1 MAISSHK
8 PDPEQIK
15 YQNKEYY
22 QDNYA
27 VYFNGNSMNQLVERF
42 LQYVSFDTKSN
53 PANEHCP
60 SSPGQMTFA
69 QSLKQEMVDLGL
81 SEVTLDKNGYLMAK
95 LPSNVDYSVPSIGFV
110 AHMDTAPDA
119 SGANVSPQVIRNY
132 QGGKIELGT
141 SGEVLTAEQYP
152 DLNKLHGHDII
163 TTDGT
168 TLLGADNKAGIAE
181 ILTAV
186 AHLIANPDIPHGE
199 ICIGFTPD
207 EEIGRGANLF
217 DVEKF
222 GAKWAYTIDGGPVGE
237 LEYENFNAARADVIV
252 HGVNVHP
259 GTAKGKMVNAM
270 NIAAQ
275 FQVAMPKEETPEC
288 TEGYEGF
295 YHLSTATMSV
305 AKSTLTYILRDFD
318 RDGLES
324 RKAFMQQQV
333 DALNGQHNKERVELV
348 LTDNYYNMKEMVEP
362 HPHII
367 DVARR
372 SMEECGIEPMI
383 KPIRGGTDGARLSFM
398 GLPCP
403 NIFTGGYNFHGI
415 HEFITIQGME
425 QAVKV
430 IVQVAKNTALDNRA

>member
-1 MAISSHK
+1 MEK
-8 PDPEQIK
+8 
-15 YQNKEYY
+15 
-22 QDNYA
+22 
-27 VYFNGNSMNQLVERF
+27 LVERF
-42 LQYVSFDTKSN
+42 LNYVTFDTKSDPSN
-53 PANEHCP
+53 QQCP
-60 SSPGQMTFA
+60 SSPGQITFA
-69 QSLKQEMVDLGL
+69 EALKLELVALDLVDVSLD
-81 SEVTLDKNGYLMAK
+81 DNGYLMAK
-95 LPSNVDYSVPSIGFV
+95 LPSNVDYDVPAIGFV

-119 SGANVSPQVIRNY
+119 SGANVKPQVIKDYR
-132 QGGKIELGT
+132 GGTIELGE
-141 SGEVLTAEQYP
+141 SGESLNPSQYP
-152 DLNKLHGHDII
+152 DLDSLHGHDLI

-181 ILTAV
+181 IISAIAYLK
-186 AHLIANPDIPHGE
+186 ANPDIKHGD

-222 GAKWAYTIDGGPVGE
+222 GAEWAYTIDGGPVGE
-237 LEYENFNAARADVIV
+237 LEFENFNATSADVIC

-259 GTAKGKMVNAM
+259 GTAKDKMVNSM

-275 FQVAMPKEETPEC
+275 FQLMMPAQETPEC

-295 YHLSTATMSV
+295 YHLKSAEMGV
-305 AKSTLTYILRDFD
+305 ARSELGYIIRDFE
-318 RDGLES
+318 REGVEA
-324 RKAFMQQQV
+324 RKAFMQQKV
-333 DALNGQHNKERVELV
+333 DELNERLEKGRVELV
-348 LTDNYYNMKEMVEP
+348 LTDSYFNMKEMVEP
-362 HPHII
+362 HQHII
-367 DVARR
+367 ELAKQAMIECDV
-372 SMEECGIEPMI
+372 EPMI

-430 IVQVAKNTALDNRA
+430 IVELSQRTATHYQK

>member
-1 MAISSHK
+1 MEK
-8 PDPEQIK
+8 
-15 YQNKEYY
+15 
-22 QDNYA
+22 
-27 VYFNGNSMNQLVERF
+27 LVERF
-42 LQYVSFDTKSN
+42 LNYVTFDTKSDPSN
-53 PANEHCP
+53 QQCP
-60 SSPGQMTFA
+60 SSPGQITFA
-69 QSLKQEMVDLGL
+69 EALKSELIALELADVSLDE
-81 SEVTLDKNGYLMAK
+81 NGYLMAK
-95 LPSNVDYSVPSIGFV
+95 LPSNVDYDVPAIGFV

-119 SGANVSPQVIRNY
+119 SGANVKPQLIKDY
-132 QGGKIELGT
+132 QGGTIELGA
-141 SGEVLTAEQYP
+141 SGECLNPSQYP
-152 DLNKLHGHDII
+152 DLDTLHGHDLI

-181 ILTAV
+181 IISAIAYLK
-186 AHLIANPDIPHGE
+186 ANPDVKHGD

-217 DVEKF
+217 DVKKF
-222 GAKWAYTIDGGPVGE
+222 GAEWAYTIDGGPVGE
-237 LEYENFNAARADVIV
+237 LEFENFNATSADVIC

-275 FQVAMPKEETPEC
+275 FQLMMPAQDTPEC

-295 YHLSTATMSV
+295 YHLKSAEMGV
-305 AKSTLTYILRDFD
+305 ARSELGYIIRDFE
-318 RDGLES
+318 REGVEA
-324 RKAFMQQQV
+324 RKAFMQQKV
-333 DALNGQHNKERVELV
+333 DELNERLEKGRVELV
-348 LTDNYYNMKEMVEP
+348 LTDSYFNMKEMVEP
-362 HPHII
+362 HQHII
-367 DVARR
+367 ELAKQAMIECDV
-372 SMEECGIEPMI
+372 EPMI

-430 IVQVAKNTALDNRA
+430 IVELSQRTAIHYQK

>member
-1 MAISSHK
+1 MEK
-8 PDPEQIK
+8 
-15 YQNKEYY
+15 
-22 QDNYA
+22 
-27 VYFNGNSMNQLVERF
+27 LVERF
-42 LQYVSFDTKSN
+42 LNYVTFDTKSDPSN
-53 PANEHCP
+53 QQCP
-60 SSPGQMTFA
+60 SSPGQITFA
-69 QSLKQEMVDLGL
+69 EALKSELIALELTDVSLDE
-81 SEVTLDKNGYLMAK
+81 NGYLMAK
-95 LPSNVDYSVPSIGFV
+95 LPSNVDYDVPAIGFV

-119 SGANVSPQVIRNY
+119 SGANVKPQLIKDY
-132 QGGKIELGT
+132 QGGTIELGA
-141 SGEVLTAEQYP
+141 SGECLNPSQYP
-152 DLNKLHGHDII
+152 DLDSLHGHDII

-181 ILTAV
+181 IISAIACLK
-186 AHLIANPDIPHGE
+186 ANPEIKHGD

-222 GAKWAYTIDGGPVGE
+222 GAEWAYTIDGGPVGE
-237 LEYENFNAARADVIV
+237 LEFENFNATSADVIC

-259 GTAKGKMVNAM
+259 GTAKGKMVNSM

-275 FQVAMPKEETPEC
+275 FQLMMPAQETPEC

-295 YHLSTATMSV
+295 YHLKSAEMGV
-305 AKSTLTYILRDFD
+305 ARSELGYIIRDFE
-318 RDGLES
+318 REGVKA
-324 RKAFMQQQV
+324 RKTFMQQKV
-333 DALNGQHNKERVELV
+333 DELNERLEKGRVELV
-348 LTDNYYNMKEMVEP
+348 LTDSYFNMKEMVEP
-362 HPHII
+362 HQHII
-367 DVARR
+367 ELAKQAMIECDV
-372 SMEECGIEPMI
+372 EPMI

-430 IVQVAKNTALDNRA
+430 IVELSQRTAIHYQK

>member
-1 MAISSHK
+1 MEK
-8 PDPEQIK
+8 
-15 YQNKEYY
+15 
-22 QDNYA
+22 
-27 VYFNGNSMNQLVERF
+27 LVERF
-42 LQYVSFDTKSN
+42 LNYVTFDTKSDPSN
-53 PANEHCP
+53 QQCP
-60 SSPGQMTFA
+60 SSPGQITFA
-69 QSLKQEMVDLGL
+69 EALKSELIALELADVSLDE
-81 SEVTLDKNGYLMAK
+81 NGYLMAK
-95 LPSNVDYSVPSIGFV
+95 LPSNVDYDVPAIGFV

-119 SGANVSPQVIRNY
+119 SGANVKPQLIKDY
-132 QGGKIELGT
+132 QGGTIELCA
-141 SGEVLTAEQYP
+141 SGEWLNPSQYP
-152 DLNKLHGHDII
+152 DLDSLHGHDLI

-181 ILTAV
+181 IISAIAYLK
-186 AHLIANPDIPHGE
+186 ANPEIKHGD

-217 DVEKF
+217 DVKKF
-222 GAKWAYTIDGGPVGE
+222 GAEWAYTIDGGPVGE
-237 LEYENFNAARADVIV
+237 LEFENFNATSADVIC

-275 FQVAMPKEETPEC
+275 FQLMMPAQETPEC

-295 YHLSTATMSV
+295 YHLKSAEMGV
-305 AKSTLTYILRDFD
+305 ARSELGYIIRDFE
-318 RDGLES
+318 REGVEA
-324 RKAFMQQQV
+324 RKAFMQQKV
-333 DALNGQHNKERVELV
+333 DELNERLEKGRVELV
-348 LTDNYYNMKEMVEP
+348 LTDSYFNMKEMVEP
-362 HPHII
+362 HQHII
-367 DVARR
+367 ELAKQAMIECDV
-372 SMEECGIEPMI
+372 EPMI

-430 IVQVAKNTALDNRA
+430 IVELSQRTATHYQK

>member
-1 MAISSHK
+1 MEK
-8 PDPEQIK
+8 
-15 YQNKEYY
+15 
-22 QDNYA
+22 
-27 VYFNGNSMNQLVERF
+27 LVERF
-42 LQYVSFDTKSN
+42 LNYVTFDTKSDPSN
-53 PANEHCP
+53 QQCP
-60 SSPGQMTFA
+60 SSPGQNTFA
-69 QSLKQEMVDLGL
+69 EVLKSELVALGL
-81 SEVTLDKNGYLMAK
+81 ADASLDKNGYLMAK
-95 LPSNVDYSVPSIGFV
+95 LPSNVDYAVPAIGFV

-119 SGANVSPQVIRNY
+119 SGANVKPQVIKDY
-132 QGGKIELGT
+132 QGGTIELGT
-141 SGEVLTAEQYP
+141 SGESLNPSQYP
-152 DLNKLHGHDII
+152 DLDGLHGHDLI

-181 ILTAV
+181 IISAI
-186 AHLIANPDIPHGE
+186 AHLKANPDIKHGD

-222 GAKWAYTIDGGPVGE
+222 GAEWAYTIDGGPVGE
-237 LEYENFNAARADVIV
+237 LEFENFNATSADVIC

-259 GTAKGKMVNAM
+259 GTAKGKMVNSM

-275 FQVAMPKEETPEC
+275 FQLMMPAQDTPEC

-295 YHLSTATMSV
+295 YHLKSAEMGV
-305 AKSTLTYILRDFD
+305 ARSELGYIIRDFE
-318 RDGLES
+318 REGVEA
-324 RKAFMQQQV
+324 RKTFMQQKV
-333 DALNGQHNKERVELV
+333 DELNERLEKGRVELV
-348 LTDNYYNMKEMVEP
+348 LTDSYFNMKEMVEP
-362 HPHII
+362 HQHII
-367 DVARR
+367 ELAKQAMIECDV
-372 SMEECGIEPMI
+372 EPMI

-430 IVQVAKNTALDNRA
+430 IVELSQRTATHYQK

>member
-1 MAISSHK
+1 MEK
-8 PDPEQIK
+8 
-15 YQNKEYY
+15 
-22 QDNYA
+22 
-27 VYFNGNSMNQLVERF
+27 LVERF
-42 LQYVSFDTKSN
+42 LNYVTFDTKSDPSN
-53 PANEHCP
+53 QQCP
-60 SSPGQMTFA
+60 SSPGQITFA
-69 QSLKQEMVDLGL
+69 EALKSELIALELVDVSLDE
-81 SEVTLDKNGYLMAK
+81 NGYLMAK
-95 LPSNVDYSVPSIGFV
+95 LPSNVDYDVPAIGFV

-119 SGANVSPQVIRNY
+119 SGANVKPQVIKDY
-132 QGGKIELGT
+132 QGGTIELGT
-141 SGEVLTAEQYP
+141 SGECLNPSQYK
-152 DLNKLHGHDII
+152 DLDTLHGHDLI

-181 ILTAV
+181 IISA
-186 AHLIANPDIPHGE
+186 IAYLKSNPDIKHGD

-222 GAKWAYTIDGGPVGE
+222 GAEWAYTIDGGPVGE
-237 LEYENFNAARADVIV
+237 LEFENFNATSADVIC

-275 FQVAMPKEETPEC
+275 FQLMMPTQETPEC

-295 YHLSTATMSV
+295 YHLKSAEMGV
-305 AKSTLTYILRDFD
+305 ARSELGYIIRDFE
-318 RDGLES
+318 REGVEA
-324 RKAFMQQQV
+324 RKVFMQQKV
-333 DALNGQHNKERVELV
+333 DELNERLEKGRVELV
-348 LTDNYYNMKEMVEP
+348 LTDSYFNMKEMVEP
-362 HPHII
+362 HQHII
-367 DVARR
+367 ELAKQAMIECDV
-372 SMEECGIEPMI
+372 EPMI

-430 IVQVAKNTALDNRA
+430 IVELSQRTAIHYQK

>member
-1 MAISSHK
+1 MEK
-8 PDPEQIK
+8 
-15 YQNKEYY
+15 
-22 QDNYA
+22 
-27 VYFNGNSMNQLVERF
+27 LVERF
-42 LQYVSFDTKSN
+42 LNYVTFDTKSDPSN
-53 PANEHCP
+53 QQCP
-60 SSPGQMTFA
+60 SSPGQITFA
-69 QSLKQEMVDLGL
+69 EALKSELIALELTDVSLDE
-81 SEVTLDKNGYLMAK
+81 NGYLMAK
-95 LPSNVDYSVPSIGFV
+95 LPSNVDYDVPAIGFV

-119 SGANVSPQVIRNY
+119 SGANVKPQLIKDY
-132 QGGKIELGT
+132 HGGTIKLGA
-141 SGEVLTAEQYP
+141 SGECLNPSQYP
-152 DLNKLHGHDII
+152 DLDSLHGHDII

-181 ILTAV
+181 IISAIAYLK
-186 AHLIANPDIPHGE
+186 ANPEIKHGD

-222 GAKWAYTIDGGPVGE
+222 GAEWAYTIDGGPVGE
-237 LEYENFNAARADVIV
+237 LEFENFNATSADVIC

-259 GTAKGKMVNAM
+259 GTAKGKMVNSM

-275 FQVAMPKEETPEC
+275 FQLMMPTQETPEC

-295 YHLSTATMSV
+295 YHLKSAEMGV
-305 AKSTLTYILRDFD
+305 ARCELGYIIRDFE
-318 RDGLES
+318 REGVEA
-324 RKAFMQQQV
+324 RKTFMQQKV
-333 DALNGQHNKERVELV
+333 DELNERLEKGRVELV
-348 LTDNYYNMKEMVEP
+348 LTDSYFNMKEMVEP
-362 HPHII
+362 HQHII
-367 DVARR
+367 ELAKQAMIECDV
-372 SMEECGIEPMI
+372 EPMI

-430 IVQVAKNTALDNRA
+430 IVALSQRTATHYQE

>member
-1 MAISSHK
+1 MEK
-8 PDPEQIK
+8 
-15 YQNKEYY
+15 
-22 QDNYA
+22 
-27 VYFNGNSMNQLVERF
+27 LVERF
-42 LQYVSFDTKSN
+42 LNYVTFDTKSDPSN
-53 PANEHCP
+53 QQCP
-60 SSPGQMTFA
+60 SSPGQITFA
-69 QSLKQEMVDLGL
+69 EALKSELIALELADVSLDE
-81 SEVTLDKNGYLMAK
+81 NGYLMAK
-95 LPSNVDYSVPSIGFV
+95 LPSNVDYDVPAIGFV

-119 SGANVSPQVIRNY
+119 SGANVKPQLIKDY
-132 QGGKIELGT
+132 QGGTIELGA
-141 SGEVLTAEQYP
+141 SGECLNPSQYP
-152 DLNKLHGHDII
+152 DLDALHGHDLI

-181 ILTAV
+181 IISAIAYLK
-186 AHLIANPDIPHGE
+186 ANPDVKHGD

-217 DVEKF
+217 DVKKF
-222 GAKWAYTIDGGPVGE
+222 GAEWAYTIDGGPVGE
-237 LEYENFNAARADVIV
+237 LEFENFNATSADVIC

-275 FQVAMPKEETPEC
+275 FQLMMPAQDTPEC

-295 YHLSTATMSV
+295 YHLKSAEMGV
-305 AKSTLTYILRDFD
+305 ARSELGYIIRDFE
-318 RDGLES
+318 REGVEA
-324 RKAFMQQQV
+324 RKAFMQQKV
-333 DALNGQHNKERVELV
+333 DELNERLEKGRVELV
-348 LTDNYYNMKEMVEP
+348 LTDSYFNMKEMVEP
-362 HPHII
+362 HQHII
-367 DVARR
+367 ELAKQAMIECDV
-372 SMEECGIEPMI
+372 EPMI

-430 IVQVAKNTALDNRA
+430 IVELSQRTAIHYQK

>member
-1 MAISSHK
+1 MEK
-8 PDPEQIK
+8 
-15 YQNKEYY
+15 
-22 QDNYA
+22 
-27 VYFNGNSMNQLVERF
+27 LVERF
-42 LQYVSFDTKSN
+42 LNYVTFDTKSDPSN
-53 PANEHCP
+53 QQCP
-60 SSPGQMTFA
+60 SSPGQITFA
-69 QSLKQEMVDLGL
+69 EALKSELIALELTDVSLDE
-81 SEVTLDKNGYLMAK
+81 NGYLMAK
-95 LPSNVDYSVPSIGFV
+95 LPSNVDYDVPAIGFV

-119 SGANVSPQVIRNY
+119 SGANVKPQLIKDY
-132 QGGKIELGT
+132 QGGTIELGA
-141 SGEVLTAEQYP
+141 SGECLNPSQYP
-152 DLNKLHGHDII
+152 DLDSLHGHDLI

-181 ILTAV
+181 IISAIAYLK
-186 AHLIANPDIPHGE
+186 ANPEIKHGD

-217 DVEKF
+217 DVKKF
-222 GAKWAYTIDGGPVGE
+222 GAEWAYTIDGGPVGE
-237 LEYENFNAARADVIV
+237 LEFENFNATSADVIC

-275 FQVAMPKEETPEC
+275 FQLMMPTQETPEC

-295 YHLSTATMSV
+295 YHLKSAEMGV
-305 AKSTLTYILRDFD
+305 ARSELGYIIRDFE
-318 RDGLES
+318 REGVEA
-324 RKAFMQQQV
+324 RKAFMQQKV
-333 DALNGQHNKERVELV
+333 DELNERLEKGRVELV
-348 LTDNYYNMKEMVEP
+348 LTDSYFNMKEMVEP
-362 HPHII
+362 HQHII
-367 DVARR
+367 ELAKQAMIECDV
-372 SMEECGIEPMI
+372 EPMI

-430 IVQVAKNTALDNRA
+430 IVELSQRTATHYQK

>member
-1 MAISSHK
+1 MEK
-8 PDPEQIK
+8 
-15 YQNKEYY
+15 
-22 QDNYA
+22 
-27 VYFNGNSMNQLVERF
+27 LVERF
-42 LQYVSFDTKSN
+42 LNYVTFDTKSDPSN
-53 PANEHCP
+53 QQCP
-60 SSPGQMTFA
+60 SSPGQITFA
-69 QSLKQEMVDLGL
+69 EALKSELFALELVDVSLDE
-81 SEVTLDKNGYLMAK
+81 NGYLMAK
-95 LPSNVDYSVPSIGFV
+95 LPSNVDYPVPAIGFV

-119 SGANVSPQVIRNY
+119 SGANVKPQVIKDY
-132 QGGKIELGT
+132 QGGTIELGT
-141 SGEVLTAEQYP
+141 SGECLTPSQYP
-152 DLNKLHGHDII
+152 DLDALHGHDLI

-181 ILTAV
+181 IISAIAYLK
-186 AHLIANPDIPHGE
+186 ANPDIKHGD

-222 GAKWAYTIDGGPVGE
+222 GAEWAYTIDGGPVGE
-237 LEYENFNAARADVIV
+237 LEFENFNATSADVIC

-275 FQVAMPKEETPEC
+275 FQLMMPARETPEC

-295 YHLSTATMSV
+295 YHLKSAKMGV
-305 AKSTLTYILRDFD
+305 ARSELGYIIRDFE
-318 RDGLES
+318 REGVEA
-324 RKAFMQQQV
+324 RKAFMQQKV
-333 DALNGQHNKERVELV
+333 DELNERLDKGHVELV
-348 LTDNYYNMKEMVEP
+348 LTDSYFNMKEMVEP
-362 HPHII
+362 HQHII
-367 DVARR
+367 ELAKQAMIECDV
-372 SMEECGIEPMI
+372 EPMI

-430 IVQVAKNTALDNRA
+430 IVELSQRTALHYQK

>member
-1 MAISSHK
+1 MEK
-8 PDPEQIK
+8 
-15 YQNKEYY
+15 
-22 QDNYA
+22 
-27 VYFNGNSMNQLVERF
+27 LVERF
-42 LQYVSFDTKSN
+42 LNYVTFDTKSDPSN
-53 PANEHCP
+53 QQCP
-60 SSPGQMTFA
+60 SSPGQITFA
-69 QSLKQEMVDLGL
+69 EALKSELVALDLVDVSLDE
-81 SEVTLDKNGYLMAK
+81 NGYLMAK
-95 LPSNVDYSVPSIGFV
+95 LPSNVDFDVPTIGFV

-119 SGANVSPQVIRNY
+119 SGANVKPQVIKDYR
-132 QGGKIELGT
+132 GGTIELGT
-141 SGEVLTAEQYP
+141 SGESLNPSQYP
-152 DLNKLHGHDII
+152 DLDSLHGHDLI

-181 ILTAV
+181 IISAIAYLK
-186 AHLIANPDIPHGE
+186 ANPDIKHGD

-222 GAKWAYTIDGGPVGE
+222 GAEWAYTIDGGPVGE
-237 LEYENFNAARADVIV
+237 LEFENFNATSADVIC

-259 GTAKGKMVNAM
+259 GTAKGKMVNSM

-275 FQVAMPKEETPEC
+275 FQLMMPAQETPEC

-295 YHLSTATMSV
+295 YHLKSAEMGV
-305 AKSTLTYILRDFD
+305 ARSELGYIIRDFE
-318 RDGLES
+318 REGVEA
-324 RKAFMQQQV
+324 RKAFMQQKV
-333 DALNGQHNKERVELV
+333 DELNERLEKGRVELV
-348 LTDNYYNMKEMVEP
+348 LTDSYFNMKEMVEP
-362 HPHII
+362 HQHII
-367 DVARR
+367 ELAKEAMIECDV
-372 SMEECGIEPMI
+372 EPMI

-430 IVQVAKNTALDNRA
+430 IVELSQRTAAHYQK